1 MVDADV
7 TVIADI
13 SERNIAIR
21 ADPSQ
26 IHQVVMNL
34 CVNAAHA
41 MSPGGGTLTVGL
53 EVVENEA
60 AESEGSPSL
69 PARAGPAEGSG
80 GRDRLVPDLPPG
92 RYAGLSVRDTG
103 HGMDGPRWNASSS
116 RFSPPSPR
124 ARARAWDWHGARH
137 RQGLR
142 GGGHR
147 AQRPRTGQ
155 HVRGLFPPGRGR
167 ESTAE
172 AAG

>member
-1 MVDADV
+1 
-7 TVIADI
+7 
-13 SERNIAIR
+13 
-21 ADPSQ
+21 
-26 IHQVVMNL
+26 MNL

-103 HGMDGPRWNASSS
+103 HGMDRSTVERIFEP
-116 RFSPPSPR
+116 FFTTKPPGQGTGMGL
-124 ARARAWDWHGARH
+124 ATVHGIVKAC
-137 RQGLR
+137 
-142 GGGHR
+142 GGAVTVHS
-147 AQRPRTGQ
+147 
-155 HVRGLFPPGRGR
+155 VPGRGSMFVVFFPLAEAG